1 MYIYNVWIASFT
13 RKTAKDLTL
22 SDGTFL
28 PKNTY
33 LLAPALAISADSTIY
48 PNADIFDGLRFYNLR
63 QQSPQNEHM
72 YQLTTTDK
80 HMLHFGAGRHACPG
94 RWFAA
99 AEVKLILANLILQY
113 DMKMKDG
120 IRPKGISFQNVFAPN
135 PMVPVLFKRREI

>member
-1 MYIYNVWIASFT
+1 LIASFT

-33 LLAPALAISADSTIY
+33 LLAPSLAISADPTIY
-48 PNADIFDGLRFYNLR
+48 PNADTFDGLRFYNLR
-63 QQSPQNEHM
+63 QESPQNEHK

-80 HMLHFGAGRHACPG
+80 HMMHFGAGRHACPG
-94 RWFAA
+94 RWFAS
-99 AEVKLILANLILQY
+99 AELKLILVNLILQY
-113 DMKMKDG
+113 DMKTKDG
-120 IRPKGISFQNVFAPN
+120 IRPKGILFQNQYMPN